1 MGTYFLC
8 PVSIREHECS
18 SCRKHYDPINMFIIH
33 KKIIIPTPKDG
44 AICFWKS
51 SAEFSCRFRMER
63 SSRFEYQQHH
73 LLCCHH
79 HHHQQSSMLCSLLF
93 LMEHTTVGWGGGE
106 WGGAIIY
113 IIPIT
118 KDTWTVNINHLETKG
133 MGKTKLSL
141 TEQGL
146 FSIKLK
152 SGLIFANHCKQVFKA
167 LVVT

>member
-1 MGTYFLC
+1 MIGLWSVNNWKSCLWYLACGNIFSLSCLT
-8 PVSIREHECS
+8 REHECS
-18 SCRKHYDPINMFIIH
+18 SCRKHYDPINMFTIH
-33 KKIIIPTPKDG
+33 KKIIIPKPKDG

-106 WGGAIIY
+106 WGGSIIY

-118 KDTWTVNINHLETKG
+118 KDTWTWTIWKPKEWGRQSYLWQNKG
-133 MGKTKLSL
+133 SSRLNWN
-141 TEQGL
+141 QG
-146 FSIKLK
+146 
-152 SGLIFANHCKQVFKA
+152 
-167 LVVT
+167 